1 MAFQTVFKRYE
12 LKYIL
17 TLEQKKN
24 ILVSNS
30 HDVAA
35 MCDERYELVKI
46 SGKKKGLRK
55 IEHSI

>member
-12 LKYIL
+12 LKHML

-30 HDVAA
+30 HDVAS
-35 MCDERYELVKI
+35 MGDERYELVKI

-55 IEHSI
+55 